1 MSSLRRVLTALVVLP
16 VWIVMI
22 LTGGQWCLMP
32 GTATAHAVVSSAA
45 MVGHAALGHS
55 MEHASAAASE
65 DHHASGSS
73 QSGQPTHGPRG
84 CESQAACSVAIAPAP
99 LEVIGSGPHVVVEL
113 PRLHVD
119 RFASPVAAPELPPPR
134 A

>member
-1 MSSLRRVLTALVVLP
+1 MSPVRRWLAAIVVLP

-45 MVGHAALGHS
+45 TVGHAAGAHA
-55 MEHASAAASE
+55 MEHAPAAASE
-65 DHHASGSS
+65 EHHPSGPS
-73 QSGQPTHGPRG
+73 QSGEPTHGPRG

-99 LEVIGSGPHVVVEL
+99 LVVIGAEAQVAAQP
-113 PRLHVD
+113 PRLHVV
-119 RFASPVAAPELPPPR
+119 RLASLVAAPELPPPR

>member
-1 MSSLRRVLTALVVLP
+1 MSPVRRWLAAIVVLP

-45 MVGHAALGHS
+45 TVGHAAGAHA
-55 MEHASAAASE
+55 MEHARAAASE
-65 DHHASGSS
+65 EHHPSGPS
-73 QSGQPTHGPRG
+73 QSGEPTHGPRG

-99 LEVIGSGPHVVVEL
+99 LVVIGAEAQVAAQP
-113 PRLHVD
+113 PRLHVV
-119 RFASPVAAPELPPPR
+119 RLASLVAAPELPPPR